1 MDKEGKNL
9 QNIDQEIEELKDN
22 LLDFNNLA
30 HNLHK
35 QIDWKGFFEWSTLNK
50 INWEKKNENM
60 ADISCVTN
68 NLMQMVVVTCNT
80 NDFVM
85 YLTP

>member
-35 QIDWKGFFEWSTLNK
+35 QIDWKGFFE
-50 INWEKKNENM
+50 
-60 ADISCVTN
+60 
-68 NLMQMVVVTCNT
+68 
-80 NDFVM
+80 
-85 YLTP
+85 

>member
-9 QNIDQEIEELKDN
+9 QNIDQEIKELKDN

-35 QIDWKGFFEWSTLNK
+35 QID
-50 INWEKKNENM
+50 
-60 ADISCVTN
+60 
-68 NLMQMVVVTCNT
+68 
-80 NDFVM
+80 
-85 YLTP
+85 